1 MTGTPT
7 SAIDI
12 RCRLCGG
19 EIDFAF
25 KATVRSAYEVSYFRC
40 RHCKSLQTEPPYWLE
55 EAYDDD
61 LAHLDFGAVQRNLS
75 NQAACWLVARL
86 WGLND
91 ALDYGGGDG
100 LLCRMLRDHGINC
113 YVWDKHWSAT
123 YAQTFTE
130 PDFAT
135 PQMLF
140 CFEVFEHFAHPDRDL
155 RDLFDRRARVLLA
168 STVIYQGQHGGWF
181 YLARLL
187 GQHVFFYSAE
197 AIELIAR
204 RFGYTATI
212 SGPYI
217 LFERSD
223 ASKPAARAVFRLMT
237 TRIGLRA
244 LRALM
249 AIKRAPG
256 VEADAARMHRLGVSK
271 PTRRATG

>member
-1 MTGTPT
+1 MTRTPV

-12 RCRLCGG
+12 KCRLCGG
-19 EIDFAF
+19 GVDFAF
-25 KATVRSAYEVSYFRC
+25 KATVRSAYEVGYFRC
-40 RHCKSLQTEPPYWLE
+40 QNCKSLQTEPPYWLD
-55 EAYDDD
+55 EAYGDD

-75 NQAACWLVARL
+75 NQAASWLVARL

-135 PQMLF
+135 PQILF
-140 CFEVFEHFAHPDRDL
+140 SFEVFEHFAHPELDL
-155 RDLFDRRARVLLA
+155 REVFGRGAPVLLA
-168 STVIYQGQHGGWF
+168 STAIYQGQDSGWF
-181 YLARLL
+181 YLARFL

-197 AIELIAR
+197 AMELIAR

-217 LFERSD
+217 LFVRPD
-223 ASKPAARAVFRLMT
+223 VSKPVALAVFKAMT

-249 AIKRAPG
+249 AVKRAPG
-256 VEADAARMHRLGVSK
+256 VEADAARLQRPRQSK
-271 PTRRATG
+271 PTRRAAS